1 LVTPAALATSD
12 IDTSLKPRD
21 ENSSSAAAMIRP
33 LPPPRP
39 LRRAAATSSGL
50 RRTPFGRRRDRS
62 TEGVDRVRRASTLL
76 LTDRSVSPHRFRR
89 PDRTYRTVSQ
99 SRRRCA
105 HPRSHTTMDPVITVE
120 HLTKRYKK
128 SVVPAVDDIS
138 FDVRAGE
145 LFAFLGPNGAGKTTT
160 ISILTTTLAKT
171 SGTVTIAGHDLDRD
185 ATAVRRSIGIIF
197 QNPSLD
203 LHLSGEE
210 NIRLHVALYGLYAY
224 RPFYRAM
231 PAAYRT
237 RIEELAEVVGLRDD
251 IFRPLKTYS
260 GGMKR
265 KLEIIRSLMH
275 RPSVLFL
282 DEPTSGLDP
291 VSRHA
296 LWQYLLRARAADG
309 TTIFLTTHYLDEAE
323 VADRVCVIDPGR
335 IAMNGTPDEMKAA
348 LVSRTIEVDAEDR
361 SALLAELGRLGLE
374 PAVGVDGTIRVAYDQ
389 STAQSIIGR
398 IATPL
403 TVLRVHDPSLEEA
416 YVELLRTHEATSA
429 SKEAAA

>member
-1 LVTPAALATSD
+1 
-12 IDTSLKPRD
+12 
-21 ENSSSAAAMIRP
+21 
-33 LPPPRP
+33 
-39 LRRAAATSSGL
+39 
-50 RRTPFGRRRDRS
+50 
-62 TEGVDRVRRASTLL
+62 
-76 LTDRSVSPHRFRR
+76 
-89 PDRTYRTVSQ
+89 
-99 SRRRCA
+99 
-105 HPRSHTTMDPVITVE
+105 VITVE

-128 SVVPAVDDIS
+128 SVVPAVDDIG
-138 FDVRAGE
+138 FDVGAGE

-224 RPFYRAM
+224 RPFYRTM
-231 PAAYRT
+231 PAAYRN

-323 VADRVCVIDPGR
+323 VADRVCVIDHGR

-348 LVSRTIEVDAEDR
+348 LVSRTIEVDAEER
-361 SALLAELGRLGLE
+361 PALLAELGRLGLE

-398 IATPL
+398 IETPL

-416 YVELLRTHEATSA
+416 YVELLRMHEAA
-429 SKEAAA
+429 NAAKEVAA